1 MNLTHK
7 RIVIT
12 RPRAQAEEFASALI
26 AERAHPIFFPV
37 IEITP
42 LSDFAVLDAA
52 LQSLGQYNWLILTSV
67 HGVNVFFKRLK
78 VLGINQIP
86 QHLRVAAIGA
96 RSALCLAEHGLTADF
111 VPIKY
116 IAEAIVPGLGEDISG
131 KRFLLPQSD
140 LAREFLAQ
148 EIRSAGGIVDE
159 IVAYHTVPAQP
170 RPSAWDALRS
180 GMDVV
185 TFASPSSVNGFFGV
199 LGKNGFDIYRLPG
212 NPLIASIGPV
222 TSAAAREIGL
232 PVQVE
237 AKEHTI
243 TGLVAALKMAYPE
256 ID

>member
-7 RIVIT
+7 RILIT

-52 LQSLGQYNWLILTSV
+52 LHSLGQYDWLILTSV
-67 HGVNVFFKRLK
+67 HGVNVFFNRLK
-78 VLGINQIP
+78 VLGINGIP
-86 QHLRVAAIGA
+86 QRLRVAAIGA
-96 RSALCLAEHGLTADF
+96 KTALCLSEHGLTADF
-111 VPIKY
+111 VPNKY
-116 IAEAIVPGLGEDISG
+116 IAEAILPGLGEDISG

-140 LAREFLAQ
+140 LAREILAQ

-159 IVAYHTVPAQP
+159 VVAYHTVPTQP
-170 RPSAWDALRS
+170 QPSALDALRS

-185 TFASPSSVNGFFGV
+185 TFASPSSVNGFFDV
-199 LGKNGFDIYRLPG
+199 LCKNGLDIYHLPG
-212 NPLIASIGPV
+212 NPLIACIGPV
-222 TSAAAREIGL
+222 TSATAREVGL
-232 PVQVE
+232 PVHVE

-243 TGLVAALKMAYPE
+243 TGLVAALKVA
-256 ID
+256 